1 MQNGGRGPL
10 VAHRVWY
17 RACPKARLFGG
28 DFLAHEDIGTLT
40 AFDDRVVFSGRK
52 RTREFPPIAAL
63 DVRLQEAD
71 FINRWIRIEFEDGSS
86 AMFCSGLLLGWVGVL
101 GGTTWL
107 AHRLRRR
114 MRNPEAVR
122 GLDMWSILAGF
133 LPVLLLLGL
142 LALIIFT

>member
-1 MQNGGRGPL
+1 
-10 VAHRVWY
+10 
-17 RACPKARLFGG
+17 
-28 DFLAHEDIGTLT
+28 
-40 AFDDRVVFSGRK
+40 
-52 RTREFPPIAAL
+52 
-63 DVRLQEAD
+63 VRLQGAD